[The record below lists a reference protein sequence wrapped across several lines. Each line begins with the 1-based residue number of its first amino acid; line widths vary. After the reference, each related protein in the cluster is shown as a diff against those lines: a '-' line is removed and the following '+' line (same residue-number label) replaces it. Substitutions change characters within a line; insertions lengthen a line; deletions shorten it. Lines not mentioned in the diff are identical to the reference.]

1 MFAALEGDKPGQ
13 RVFDVKL
20 GDKVVLKAF
29 DPATRKGAIVEEF
42 QNIPA
47 TENLTVE
54 LIPAKPGVEPILS
67 GIEILRT
74 NAKEITGGIAE
85 R

>member
-1 MFAALEGDKPGQ
+1 MFAALEGDAPGK

-29 DPATRKGAIVEEF
+29 DPATRKGAAIEVFEHV
-42 QNIPA
+42 PA
-47 TENLTVE
+47 SELLTVE
-54 LIPAKPGVEPILS
+54 LIPVTGEPVMC
-67 GIEILRT
+67 GIEILKT
-74 NAKEITGGIAE
+74 NAKEITQGVVA

>member
-1 MFAALEGDKPGQ
+1 MFAAAEGDVAGK

-29 DPATRKGAIVEEF
+29 DPATRKGAAVEVFE
-42 QNIPA
+42 NVPA
-47 TENLTVE
+47 SELLTIE
-54 LIPAKPGVEPILS
+54 LIPVTGEPILN
-67 GIEILRT
+67 GIELLKT
-74 NAKEITGGIAE
+74 GTKEITQGVAQ